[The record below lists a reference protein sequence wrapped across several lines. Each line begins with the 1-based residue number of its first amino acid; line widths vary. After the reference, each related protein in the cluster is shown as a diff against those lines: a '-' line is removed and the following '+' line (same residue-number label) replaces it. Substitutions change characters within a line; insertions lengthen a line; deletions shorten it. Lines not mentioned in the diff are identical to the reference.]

1 MTNPVATDSSAPDL
15 PRGQAA
21 RRRRVVEAAIA
32 LAQEG
37 GYDAVQMRDVAT
49 RAGVA
54 LGTIY
59 RYFSSKDHLLAAA
72 FVEWAGALEQ
82 RLMQR
87 PPRGQ
92 TGADRVVDVLRRA
105 TRSVAREPRLFAAL
119 VTAMSSS
126 DPGVADCQR
135 GVNDVFARM
144 VTAVIGDIDPKRRD
158 GIIRTLGQV
167 WFTGLLGWVNGWPNA
182 RPMGDDLEE
191 TARLLLER

>member
-1 MTNPVATDSSAPDL
+1 LTAETFEL

-21 RRRRVVEAAIA
+21 RRRRVVEAAIE
-32 LAQEG
+32 LAREG

-72 FVEWAGALEQ
+72 FVDWAADLEA

-87 PPRGQ
+87 PAKGASS
-92 TGADRVVDVLRRA
+92 ADRVADILLRA
-105 TRSVAREPRLFAAL
+105 TRAVYREPELFAAL
-119 VTAMSSS
+119 VTAMPSA
-126 DPGVADCQR
+126 DPGVAECQR
-135 GVNDVFARM
+135 GVNEVFARM
-144 VTAVIGDIDPKRRD
+144 VTAVIGDIDPRRRD

-182 RPMGDDLEE
+182 RDLGSDLEE
-191 TARLLLER
+191 TARLLLE